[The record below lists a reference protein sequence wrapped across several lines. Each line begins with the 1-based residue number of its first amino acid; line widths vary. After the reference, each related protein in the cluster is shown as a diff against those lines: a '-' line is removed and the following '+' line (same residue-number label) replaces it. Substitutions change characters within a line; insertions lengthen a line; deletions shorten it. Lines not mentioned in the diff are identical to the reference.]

1 MRKIGTI
8 IGLLIYR
15 YAPIKRNRF
24 VFTSFN
30 GHYSD
35 NTKSISI
42 KLHEI
47 DAHAEIIWLVKREY
61 MSILPDYAK
70 AIDIESFRA
79 YWYRGTASMLID
91 NVYGYRGIFKYS
103 DGFLNNLKF
112 KINCFFHSKK
122 RQPIVTTM
130 HGTAIKKI
138 GRDQVGN
145 IVLDM
150 FCPNTVLLVGD
161 EHTAEVLKRVTFEKI
176 PVEVTGAP
184 RNDVLFQNNKLKNQ
198 INLPE
203 DKKIILFAPTFRNDG
218 RDVAGKNV
226 YRSGLAQLNDM
237 DFELLFK
244 SLYEKFGGD
253 WVMVCRF
260 HYHVEKMVNW
270 AELEYKYPGKFIN
283 GNIYDDMADYLSCAD
298 ILVSDSSSCMCD
310 FALTKKPCFIF
321 FPDMDN
327 YENNERGFYIDLYD
341 TPFPVSKDFGS
352 FIDNIKNFDQK
363 NYDAKVNF
371 FLKKIGSHDDG
382 NAAYRVVEYMQ
393 NLENGGRGDI

>member
-150 FCPNTVLLVGD
+150 FCPCLLYTSRCV
-161 EHTAEVLKRVTFEKI
+161 
-176 PVEVTGAP
+176 
-184 RNDVLFQNNKLKNQ
+184 
-198 INLPE
+198 
-203 DKKIILFAPTFRNDG
+203 
-218 RDVAGKNV
+218 
-226 YRSGLAQLNDM
+226 
-237 DFELLFK
+237 
-244 SLYEKFGGD
+244 
-253 WVMVCRF
+253 
-260 HYHVEKMVNW
+260 
-270 AELEYKYPGKFIN
+270 
-283 GNIYDDMADYLSCAD
+283 
-298 ILVSDSSSCMCD
+298 
-310 FALTKKPCFIF
+310 
-321 FPDMDN
+321 
-327 YENNERGFYIDLYD
+327 
-341 TPFPVSKDFGS
+341 
-352 FIDNIKNFDQK
+352 
-363 NYDAKVNF
+363 
-371 FLKKIGSHDDG
+371 
-382 NAAYRVVEYMQ
+382 
-393 NLENGGRGDI
+393 